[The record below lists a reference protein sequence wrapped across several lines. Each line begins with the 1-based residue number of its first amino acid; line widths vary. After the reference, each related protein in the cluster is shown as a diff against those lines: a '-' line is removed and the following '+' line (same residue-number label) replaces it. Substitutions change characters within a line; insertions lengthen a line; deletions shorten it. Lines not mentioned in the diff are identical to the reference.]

1 MKFLKCL
8 CFLIFNFVMQSIVA
22 QDKIIASG
30 NSEFNKKEYTAAE
43 ADYRIAGSKDPKNAK
58 AIYNLGNSIYRIK
71 QPAEA
76 GLVFAKAAVKAK
88 VRPEKHSAFHNLGN
102 SAMAVKDYTTAVN
115 AYKQALINNP
125 ADDETRYNYAL
136 AKKMLKEN
144 PPKKDDNK
152 KDKNKDKDKK
162 DKDKKDEKK
171 EDKKDEQKEGD
182 GKDPKQDQQKQGEP
196 KEQPGGI
203 SKQRLEN
210 LLEAVNNE
218 EKKVREKVDKNQQK
232 TKPTKPQKD
241 W

>member
-1 MKFLKCL
+1 MKFLKYL
-8 CFLIFNFVMQSIVA
+8 CFLSFNFAMQITVA
-22 QDKIIASG
+22 QEKIIASG
-30 NSEFNKKEYTAAE
+30 NAEFNKKEYTAAE
-43 ADYRIAGSKDPKNAK
+43 ATYRIAGSKYAKNAK

-76 GLVFAKAAVKAK
+76 GLVFAKAATIAK

-102 SAMAVKDYTTAVN
+102 SAMAIKDYSTAVN
-115 AYKQALINNP
+115 AYKQALVNNP
-125 ADDETRYNYAL
+125 ADEETRYNYAL

-144 PPKKDDNK
+144 PPKKDD
-152 KDKNKDKDKK
+152 KNKDKDKK

-171 EDKKDEQKEGD
+171 ENKEQDKKEGD
-182 GKDPKQDQQKQGEP
+182 GKNPKQDEPKQGEP

-232 TKPTKPQKD
+232 SKPTKPQKD